1 MKQNDVRPMA
11 GFVLGASVLCG
22 FVLTLF
28 SMSMCALAVLMGK
41 LPAEQIDLWADLCL
55 AIGSLFAA
63 FFAARHAHSWQPVW
77 GLAAGALLFGC
88 LVLLS
93 LAWFGEPVRLP
104 RLLMNAIL
112 ALACAAGGGALGAKR
127 HRRRKHRK

>member
-11 GFVLGASVLCG
+11 GFVLGAAVLCG
-22 FVLTLF
+22 FVLALL

-55 AIGSLFAA
+55 AAGSLFAA
-63 FFAARHAHSWQPVW
+63 FFAARHAHRFQPLW
-77 GLAAGALLFGC
+77 GLAAGGLLFGC

-93 LAWFGEPVRLP
+93 LAWFGEPVHVP
-104 RLLMNAIL
+104 RLLINAIL

-127 HRRRKHRK
+127 RRRRKHRK

>member
-11 GFVLGASVLCG
+11 GFVLGAAVLCG
-22 FVLTLF
+22 FVLTLL

-55 AIGSLFAA
+55 AAGSLFAA
-63 FFAARHAHSWQPVW
+63 FFAARHAHRFQPLW
-77 GLAAGALLFGC
+77 GLAAGGLLFGC

-93 LAWFGEPVRLP
+93 LAWFGEPVHIP
-104 RLLMNAIL
+104 RLLINAIL
-112 ALACAAGGGALGAKR
+112 ALACAAGGGALGAKQR
-127 HRRRKHRK
+127 QAQET

>member
-11 GFVLGASVLCG
+11 GFVLGAAVLCG
-22 FVLTLF
+22 FVLTLL

-55 AIGSLFAA
+55 AAGSLFAA
-63 FFAARHAHSWQPVW
+63 FFAARHAHRFQPLW
-77 GLAAGALLFGC
+77 GLAAGGLLFGC

-93 LAWFGEPVRLP
+93 LAWFGEPVYVP
-104 RLLMNAIL
+104 RLLINAIL

-127 HRRRKHRK
+127 RRRRKHRK

>member
-11 GFVLGASVLCG
+11 GFVLGAAVLCG
-22 FVLTLF
+22 FVLTLL

-55 AIGSLFAA
+55 AAGSLFAA
-63 FFAARHAHSWQPVW
+63 FFAARHAHRFQPLW
-77 GLAAGALLFGC
+77 GVAAGGLLFGC

-93 LAWFGEPVRLP
+93 LAWFGEPVHVP
-104 RLLMNAIL
+104 RLLINAIL

-127 HRRRKHRK
+127 RRRRKHRK

>member
-11 GFVLGASVLCG
+11 GFVLGAAVLCG
-22 FVLTLF
+22 FVLTLL

-55 AIGSLFAA
+55 AAGSLFAA
-63 FFAARHAHSWQPVW
+63 FFAARHAHRFQPLW
-77 GLAAGALLFGC
+77 GLAAGGLLFGC

-93 LAWFGEPVRLP
+93 LAWFGEPVHVP
-104 RLLMNAIL
+104 RLLINAIL

-127 HRRRKHRK
+127 RRRRKHRK

>member
-22 FVLTLF
+22 FVLTLLA
-28 SMSMCALAVLMGK
+28 MSLCALAVLMGR

-55 AIGSLFAA
+55 AAGSLFAA
-63 FFAARHAHSWQPVW
+63 FFAARHARTWQSLW
-77 GLAAGALLFGC
+77 GIGAGMILFGC

-93 LAWFGEPVRLP
+93 LAWFGEPVHVP
-104 RLLMNAIL
+104 RLLINAIL
-112 ALACAAGGGALGAKR
+112 ALACAAGGGAIGAKR
-127 HRRRKHRK
+127 RRRRKHRK

>member
-11 GFVLGASVLCG
+11 GFVLGAAVLCG
-22 FVLTLF
+22 FVLTLL
-28 SMSMCALAVLMGK
+28 SMSMCALAVLVGK

-55 AIGSLFAA
+55 AAGSLFAA
-63 FFAARHAHSWQPVW
+63 FFAARHAHRFQPLW
-77 GLAAGALLFGC
+77 GLAAGGLLFGC

-93 LAWFGEPVRLP
+93 LAWFGEPVHVP
-104 RLLMNAIL
+104 RLLINAIL

-127 HRRRKHRK
+127 RRRRKHRK

>member
-11 GFVLGASVLCG
+11 GFVLGAAVLCG
-22 FVLTLF
+22 FVLTLL

-55 AIGSLFAA
+55 AAGSLFAA
-63 FFAARHAHSWQPVW
+63 FFAARHAHRFQPLW
-77 GLAAGALLFGC
+77 GLAAGGLLFGC

-93 LAWFGEPVRLP
+93 LAWFGEPVHVP
-104 RLLMNAIL
+104 RLLINAIL
-112 ALACAAGGGALGAKR
+112 ALVCAAGGGALGAKR
-127 HRRRKHRK
+127 RRRRKHRK